1 MKPVFHGEVPLK
13 RQPLPRVREDPSNEE
28 RVSYAT
34 GIPRLQPRGGSQEDM
49 FSPECRD
56 YLKSQRSTQQQREIS
71 KLESHADSE
80 HALAN
85 GNPNMVFVEVGAVFE
100 NQKALRLR
108 LESIEEKLDRLLA
121 NA

>member
-1 MKPVFHGEVPLK
+1 MRPCGRKG
-13 RQPLPRVREDPSNEE
+13 SN
-28 RVSYAT
+28 VSMSY
-34 GIPRLQPRGGSQEDM
+34 EDM

-56 YLKSQRSTQQQREIS
+56 YLKGQRPTQRQWEIS

-80 HALAN
+80 HALAKAD
-85 GNPNMVFVEVGAVFE
+85 PNMIFVEVGAVFE

>member
-1 MKPVFHGEVPLK
+1 M
-13 RQPLPRVREDPSNEE
+13 
-28 RVSYAT
+28 SY
-34 GIPRLQPRGGSQEDM
+34 EDM
-49 FSPECRD
+49 LTPGYRD
-56 YLKSQRSTQQQREIS
+56 YLKSQQPTHRQREIS

-85 GNPNMVFVEVGAVFE
+85 GDPNMVFVEVGAVFE

>member
-1 MKPVFHGEVPLK
+1 M
-13 RQPLPRVREDPSNEE
+13 
-28 RVSYAT
+28 SY
-34 GIPRLQPRGGSQEDM
+34 EDM
-49 FSPECRD
+49 FNPGYRD
-56 YLKSQRSTQQQREIS
+56 YLKSQRPTQRQREIS

-85 GNPNMVFVEVGAVFE
+85 GDPHMVFVEVGAVFE

-121 NA
+121 NV